1 MTINVPI
8 TLTPEEI
15 NDIICTAI
23 EGGITYWCK
32 SYMGH
37 GDNLTLDGADQLVV
51 EYGETVT
58 RASDIKYAYEWLGFG
73 GYLTLEED
81 KSELDAENF
90 DGDGNYKYTG
100 MTHRLTLDSF
110 KAGLEKWIAKNINSV
125 EIVNRS
131 PRRLEPRYL
140 TIETGNIDAGDAD
153 SIVQYAIFGELKYG

>member
-1 MTINVPI
+1 MIINVPI

-23 EGGITYWCK
+23 EGGITYWCE

-58 RASDIKYAYEWLGFG
+58 RASDIKYAFEWLGFG

-90 DGDGNYKYTG
+90 DGDGNFKYTG
-100 MTHRLTLDSF
+100 MTHRLDLDLF
-110 KAGLEKWIAKNINSV
+110 KAGLEKWLSSKTVKPGECFDI
-125 EIVNRS
+125 
-131 PRRLEPRYL
+131 
-140 TIETGNIDAGDAD
+140 GDIDAGDAD

>member
-23 EGGITYWCK
+23 EGGITYWCE
-32 SYMGH
+32 SYTGH
-37 GDNLTLDGADQLVV
+37 GDGKSPIGQ
-51 EYGETVT
+51 
-58 RASDIKYAYEWLGFG
+58 DINYDYEWLGFG

-81 KSELDAENF
+81 KSELDDENF

-140 TIETGNIDAGDAD
+140 TIETGNIAAGDAD

>member
-23 EGGITYWCK
+23 EGGITYWCE
-32 SYMGH
+32 SYTGH
-37 GDNLTLDGADQLVV
+37 GDGKSPIGQ
-51 EYGETVT
+51 
-58 RASDIKYAYEWLGFG
+58 DINYDYEWLGFG

-81 KSELDAENF
+81 KSELDDENF